1 MNMNLPS
8 VLRGITAATV
18 LATVAASCAWA
29 EPFIKTIEKDIET
42 SSSEVSIPASAPA
55 SVTVPNCADACPHS
69 LALTAQ
75 TTAFIGSKP
84 VTLQALRTFLTSHR
98 VTMTLF
104 YDPASKV
111 LNRIVA
117 DE

>member
-1 MNMNLPS
+1 MNMNLPH
-8 VLRGITAATV
+8 VLRSLAAATV
-18 LATVAASCAWA
+18 LATVAASSAWGV
-29 EPFIKTIEKDIET
+29 PFIKTIEKDIET
-42 SSSEVSIPASAPA
+42 SSSEVSIPSSAPA
-55 SVTVPNCADACPHS
+55 SVLLSSCGDACPHS

-75 TTAFIGSKP
+75 TTAFIGRKP
-84 VTLQALRTFLTSHR
+84 VTLQALHTYLTNHR